1 MIPVNTDEQVY
12 EIQSEINPKYGAKIY
27 PLNIHKGGAGWYLYA
42 VEDKKAL
49 SPKEMRELVG
59 AAVVDELVA
68 ECNKLHI
75 LEEHGE

>member
-1 MIPVNTDEQVY
+1 MLAEMTEEQRQ
-12 EIQSEINPKYGAKIY
+12 ELLEQLFEKQKPGR
-27 PLNIHKGGAGWYLYA
+27 GTG
-42 VEDKKAL
+42 
-49 SPKEMRELVG
+49 KEMRELVG